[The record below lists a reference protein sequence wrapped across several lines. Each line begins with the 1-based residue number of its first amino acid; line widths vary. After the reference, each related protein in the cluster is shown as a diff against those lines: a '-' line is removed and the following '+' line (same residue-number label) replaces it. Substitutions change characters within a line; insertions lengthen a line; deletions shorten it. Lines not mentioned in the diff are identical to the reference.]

1 MRNLTPGLTL
11 DNPHDRGNAP
21 SPLPIAVQRVMVA
34 LFVVGFVVSGVYAAT
49 EHWRRATFTLGAAM
63 LWLTLMRLTC
73 DSQVIGLVAV
83 RSKRFD
89 AFFTTALGAAMLWL
103 SWSVDSL
110 GS

>member
-1 MRNLTPGLTL
+1 
-11 DNPHDRGNAP
+11 
-21 SPLPIAVQRVMVA
+21 MVA

-63 LWLTLMRLTC
+63 FWLALMRLTC
-73 DSQVIGLVAV
+73 DSKVIGLLAV
-83 RSKRFD
+83 RSRRFD
-89 AFFTTALGAAMLWL
+89 AFFCVALGFAMMWL